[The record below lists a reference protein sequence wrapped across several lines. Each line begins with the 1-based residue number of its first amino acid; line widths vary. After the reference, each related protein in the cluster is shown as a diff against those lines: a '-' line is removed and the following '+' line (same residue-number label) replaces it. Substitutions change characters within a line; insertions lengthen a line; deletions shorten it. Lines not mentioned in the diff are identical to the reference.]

1 MHSVRNMEGKRKLN
15 FQLLLLKILALNQL
29 RTPLVSNELIE
40 NSQKFLYFG
49 LSLGLYSLKE
59 EEEWLGINWKQ
70 TIRDNGVKVIQSQTI
85 WRVNYQIG
93 KCRGKILNVEYLECI
108 CLKSPYYLIL
118 LHCMKAIVD
127 RLQWPIVFCLYSSH
141 SVPSKT

>member
-59 EEEWLGINWKQ
+59 EEE
-70 TIRDNGVKVIQSQTI
+70 
-85 WRVNYQIG
+85 
-93 KCRGKILNVEYLECI
+93 
-108 CLKSPYYLIL
+108 
-118 LHCMKAIVD
+118 
-127 RLQWPIVFCLYSSH
+127 
-141 SVPSKT
+141 